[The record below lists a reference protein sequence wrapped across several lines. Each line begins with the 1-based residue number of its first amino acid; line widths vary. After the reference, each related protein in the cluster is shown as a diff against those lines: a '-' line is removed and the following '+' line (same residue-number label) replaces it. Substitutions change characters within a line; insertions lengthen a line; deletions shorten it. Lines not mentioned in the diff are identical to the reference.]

1 LSRSL
6 SRRVDDCIK
15 GDVTVSTI
23 IGDVPTFAAH
33 TILLYLDDVDKVQAQ
48 LEDYFEK
55 GVWSAGVR
63 EVPKT
68 VDDFKESLKLRSAC
82 SSDDESEE

>member
-1 LSRSL
+1 
-6 SRRVDDCIK
+6 
-15 GDVTVSTI
+15 
-23 IGDVPTFAAH
+23 
-33 TILLYLDDVDKVQAQ
+33 LLYLDDVDKVQAQ